1 MVRFSI
7 HNLASFNCFYRL
19 LASWNLVLFDKIGDS
34 QFIDFEFSF
43 NYMNPHPPSLPHG
56 WKRSSL
62 LCNPHPSTLHLICN
76 PHHPPHTNILIGEL
90 VERMR
95 YTDQDFGSDFDLD
108 GELEDASDLFDR
120 DNENGDDNFGGLGL
134 GLWSL
139 TEGNVLESCCIISGE
154 GGRREGGWCG
164 LQMREWWECGAG
176 CRIENGGRGCGGMRK
191 GEGALGGVGV
201 AE

>member
-1 MVRFSI
+1 
-7 HNLASFNCFYRL
+7 
-19 LASWNLVLFDKIGDS
+19 
-34 QFIDFEFSF
+34 
-43 NYMNPHPPSLPHG
+43 
-56 WKRSSL
+56 
-62 LCNPHPSTLHLICN
+62 
-76 PHHPPHTNILIGEL
+76 
-90 VERMR
+90 MR

-120 DNENGDDNFGGLGL
+120 DTEEGDDNFGGLGL
-134 GLWSL
+134 GFRSL

-191 GEGALGGVGV
+191 GEGVGV